1 MGNEYIIGDNG
12 EHIGFFWQEKTT
24 VYGDYNDPLKIYVA
38 VNLETREDVNIN
50 GHVVLKNDTGAIYN
64 KKVEEYEEQTYW
76 SRILASL
83 AMPGSSVQKVETVT
97 EISTAKAME
106 EVTSTSVAKKII
118 NAERVGTALSKSD
131 SEHLAASFLSEEQLS
146 AGKVF
151 KIIGGDGVERILLQ
165 TEGELNGSK
174 GIYEYILEKNGS
186 VSHQRFIKNGEI
198 TGMPNQIV
206 QKGVE

>member
-24 VYGDYNDPLKIYVA
+24 VYGDYNDQLKIYVA

-97 EISTAKAME
+97 EISTAKATE
-106 EVTSTSVAKKII
+106 EVMDEAMTVAGASETKTTLDLIKDVTIQDGKYYAPKATI
-118 NAERVGTALSKSD
+118 DEIGQLSK
-131 SEHLAASFLSEEQLS
+131 
-146 AGKVF
+146 
-151 KIIGGDGVERILLQ
+151 RC
-165 TEGELNGSK
+165 
-174 GIYEYILEKNGS
+174 
-186 VSHQRFIKNGEI
+186 
-198 TGMPNQIV
+198 
-206 QKGVE
+206 

>member
-1 MGNEYIIGDNG
+1 MWKDYAKKIRRYPP
-12 EHIGFFWQEKTT
+12 EKASQLRSQA
-24 VYGDYNDPLKIYVA
+24 YGRVA
-38 VNLETREDVNIN
+38 
-50 GHVVLKNDTGAIYN
+50 
-64 KKVEEYEEQTYW
+64 
-76 SRILASL
+76 
-83 AMPGSSVQKVETVT
+83 
-97 EISTAKAME
+97 
-106 EVTSTSVAKKII
+106 SVAKKII